1 MEKKMLIEG
10 MKCMHCKAN
19 VEKALKGVAGVTD
32 AEVDLEAKTARIIKT
47 MNITPPRRGRCRPQ
61 SIPRQSNCVP

>member
-19 VEKALKGVAGVTD
+19 VEKVLKGVAGVTD
-32 AEVDLEAKTARIIKT
+32 AEVDLEAKTARIEADAAVSDEALMAAVKEKGFEPVK
-47 MNITPPRRGRCRPQ
+47 ML
-61 SIPRQSNCVP
+61 

>member
-32 AEVDLEAKTARIIKT
+32 AEVENRQNRSGRGCFRRSADGGSERKRI
-47 MNITPPRRGRCRPQ
+47 
-61 SIPRQSNCVP
+61 

>member
-32 AEVDLEAKTARIIKT
+32 AEVDLEAKTARIEADAAVSDEALMASVREKGFEPVK
-47 MNITPPRRGRCRPQ
+47 ML
-61 SIPRQSNCVP
+61 

>member
-32 AEVDLEAKTARIIKT
+32 AEVDLEAKTARIEADAAVSDEALMAAGKEKGFEPVK
-47 MNITPPRRGRCRPQ
+47 ML
-61 SIPRQSNCVP
+61 

>member
-32 AEVDLEAKTARIIKT
+32 AEVDLEAKTARIEADAAV
-47 MNITPPRRGRCRPQ
+47 
-61 SIPRQSNCVP
+61 SNEALMAAVKEKGFEPVKML

>member
-32 AEVDLEAKTARIIKT
+32 AEVDLEAKTARIEADAAVSDEALMAAVKEKGFEPVK
-47 MNITPPRRGRCRPQ
+47 ML
-61 SIPRQSNCVP
+61 